1 MFKVKHLSRVQ
12 HPNIVGLYATCTKG
26 PNVCLIMEYAEGGS
40 LYNLLHC
47 TRIPYTS
54 SHAISWCRQCADVC
68 KISIVINKGIIYSLF
83 IAGSCLFASNESKAI
98 NSS

>member
-1 MFKVKHLSRVQ
+1 MLSLLPGQGAFVEVIITRQIAADYFHYFQYLFKVKHLSRVQ

-54 SHAISWCRQCADVC
+54 SHAISWCRQCADVRR
-68 KISIVINKGIIYSLF
+68 S
-83 IAGSCLFASNESKAI
+83 
-98 NSS
+98 